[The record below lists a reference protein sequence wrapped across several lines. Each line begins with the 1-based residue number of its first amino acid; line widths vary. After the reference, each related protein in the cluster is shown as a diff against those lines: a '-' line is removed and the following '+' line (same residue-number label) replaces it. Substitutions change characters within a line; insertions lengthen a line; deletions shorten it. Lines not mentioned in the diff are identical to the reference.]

1 MEPELRTD
9 DSGNEEQF
17 DEDPMVNYVIPA
29 GGNIFAHIGFPIEE
43 AERLL
48 IRADLLNAI
57 TDISRERG
65 LRPSQAAR
73 LFGVS
78 RRTFRKVSSFRKA
91 ISLDTLLG
99 MLVHA
104 GFRVRMSVSAI
115 PEYDLAAAQQNE
127 TTERVPA

>member
-9 DSGNEEQF
+9 DSGNKESF
-17 DEDPMVNYVIPA
+17 DDDPTIGYVIPA
-29 GGNIFAHIGFPIEE
+29 DGNIFAHIGFLIEE

-57 TDISRERG
+57 TDIGRERG

-104 GFRVRMSVSAI
+104 GLPRTHVR
-115 PEYDLAAAQQNE
+115 
-127 TTERVPA
+127 